1 MSKSNFFGGLIKTSP
16 TIPTANS
23 GANYGTASGVWNLE
37 EAAAF
42 RKAGDW
48 PIPAS
53 VPSAP
58 SIGSVTA
65 GIEQVTVAFSAG
77 SNGGL
82 DITSFTA
89 TASSGET
96 ASGSSSPLTVTSL
109 AAGTAITFTVTATNV
124 VGTSSASSASSSV
137 TPNAAARGLFMGGYS
152 SGSDDVIQYIT
163 ITSTGNATDFGDLTH
178 NNYYAQTLS
187 SDTRA
192 INAGGVPTGGDYDR
206 IEYVT
211 IASTGNAADF
221 GNLSKSSRYYG
232 AGAANSTRG
241 MILGGYN
248 ANTGSAE
255 SVSEY
260 ITIAS
265 QGTNGTDF
273 SNSTGQSYYKAAV
286 ASPTRVVV
294 GTGTSFSRTLVY
306 HTISSAGDGFDFGF
320 LVGGDSTYGKNEYT
334 GCNSNVRGLFAL
346 GRKGS
351 TYYKDIDYITIAS
364 TGNGTDFG
372 DLTNGYIYSAATASN
387 LRGVFA
393 GGYNASNTS
402 GTNVMEY
409 VTFAS
414 TGNGTDFGDLL
425 GTKFGMG
432 QGVAG
437 SDHGGLQ

>member
-1 MSKSNFFGGLIKTSP
+1 MSKSNFFGGLIKTNP

-23 GANYGTASGVWNLE
+23 GANYGVASGVWNLE

-42 RKAGDW
+42 REAGDW

-53 VPSAP
+53 AP
-58 SIGSVTA
+58 TAPNINSVTA
-65 GIEQVTVAFSAG
+65 GVEQVTVAFSATG
-77 SNGGL
+77 DGGL
-82 DITSFTA
+82 NITSFTA

-96 ASGSSSPLTVTSL
+96 ASGSSSPLTVTGL
-109 AAGTAITFTVTATNV
+109 AAGTAVTFTVTATNV
-124 VGTSSASSASSSV
+124 VGTSPASSASSSIA
-137 TPNAAARGLFMGGYS
+137 PNAAARGLFMGGYS
-152 SGSDDVIQYIT
+152 SASDNVIQYIT
-163 ITSTGNATDFGDLTH
+163 IPSTGNATDFGDLSH
-178 NNYYAQTLS
+178 NNYFSATCS

-192 INAGGVPTGGDYDR
+192 ISAGGLATGGDYDQ

-221 GNLSKSSRYYG
+221 GNLSKSSRVYA

-241 MILGGYN
+241 MFLGGYN
-248 ANTGSAE
+248 ANTGGAE

-260 ITIAS
+260 ITIS
-265 QGTNGTDF
+265 SLGNGTDF

-294 GTGTSFSRTLVY
+294 GTGTSFSKTLVY
-306 HTISSAGDGFDFGF
+306 HTISTAGDGFDFGN

-346 GRKGS
+346 GRKSS

-425 GTKFGMG
+425 GAKYGMG